1 MHKKK
6 RPRKAVSFPEMKYNY
21 EKKKKCGEVIFF
33 GSLSR
38 LFIGTDCQFYMKVKV
53 LFDRSFQKIF
63 LHLLKF
69 LCGVLVT
76 LNIYYPFI
84 MLVL

>member
-1 MHKKK
+1 MPIH
-6 RPRKAVSFPEMKYNY
+6 
-21 EKKKKCGEVIFF
+21 
-33 GSLSR
+33 
-38 LFIGTDCQFYMKVKV
+38 IGTDCQFYMKVKV

-63 LHLLKF
+63 LRLLKF

-76 LNIYYPFI
+76 LDIYYPFI

>member
-1 MHKKK
+1 M
-6 RPRKAVSFPEMKYNY
+6 FW
-21 EKKKKCGEVIFF
+21 
-33 GSLSR
+33 GSVSR
-38 LFIGTDCQFYMKVKV
+38 LFIGSDCLFYMKVKV

-76 LNIYYPFI
+76 LDIYYPFI